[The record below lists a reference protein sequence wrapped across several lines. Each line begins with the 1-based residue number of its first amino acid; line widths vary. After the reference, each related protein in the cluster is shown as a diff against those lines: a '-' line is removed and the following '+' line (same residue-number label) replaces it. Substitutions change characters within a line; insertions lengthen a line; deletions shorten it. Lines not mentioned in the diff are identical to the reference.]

1 LFNKTLQNDTM
12 HDGLQHGCRD
22 NTYSLTI
29 EEVINGIEVAVRRCI
44 DQAVIGGMEFFAASS
59 FFIISRGRDEHWL
72 QKCVIYSQQFAT
84 FISPVISQSMCEKM
98 IDWPGD
104 RKTIYSMHVH
114 RVAWLDK
121 PKKIQ

>member
-59 FFIISRGRDEHWL
+59 FFIISRGRARQTL
-72 QKCVIYSQQFAT
+72 APKVCYLFT
-84 FISPVISQSMCEKM
+84 TIS
-98 IDWPGD
+98 
-104 RKTIYSMHVH
+104 YVH
-114 RVAWLDK
+114 QPSD
-121 PKKIQ
+121 